1 MADVD
6 EAAAGGPP
14 APLVLDRVVHH
25 YGDTPALRGVSI
37 ALAPGRITGLLGP
50 NGAGKSTLMAIA
62 AGILRPDGGRRH
74 LASGRRVGYMPQEH
88 ALYPQLTA
96 AENLGFAAAAVGLR
110 RSARAAAVREALER
124 VGLADRAG
132 DRAGGFSGGMKRRL
146 GFAAATLGG
155 PDVLLLDE
163 PTVGV
168 DPQSRAALLDL
179 TVQECARGTAVLYST
194 HLMAEVQEHAHHV
207 VVVDHGTVIETGT
220 VERLLGKY
228 ALTCLELRLETPGSE
243 ALAERLRS
251 HPCFGPL
258 VPADD
263 DARFLRIQ
271 VHDSSRALTAAVAAA
286 SDMGATLTDVRLV
299 EPSLEA
305 VFLHLTGRKL
315 NDS

>member
-1 MADVD
+1 M
-6 EAAAGGPP
+6 
-14 APLVLDRVVHH
+14 LDQVVQH
-25 YGDTPALRGVSI
+25 YGATQALKGVSI
-37 ALAPGRITGLLGP
+37 APAPGRITGLLGP

-62 AGILRPDGGRRH
+62 AGILRPDGGRRQ
-74 LASGRRVGYMPQEH
+74 LVSGHRVGYMPQEH

-110 RSARAAAVREALER
+110 RPARAAAVREALER
-124 VGLADRAG
+124 VGLADRAD

-179 TVQECARGTAVLYST
+179 TVKECEQGTAVLYST
-194 HLMAEVQEHAHHV
+194 HLMTEVQEHAHHV
-207 VVVDHGTVIETGT
+207 VVLDHGMVIESGT

-228 ALTCLELRLETPGSE
+228 ALAFLELRLESPGSA
-243 ALAERLRS
+243 ALAERLTS
-251 HPCFGPL
+251 HSCFGPL
-258 VPADD
+258 VPADGD
-263 DARFLRIQ
+263 ERFLRIQ
-271 VHDSSRALTAAVAAA
+271 VNQPSRALTAAVAAA
-286 SDMGATLTDVRLV
+286 SDVGVTLTDVRLV